1 MNTSFQSKASWT
13 LLVLILMQFVPLNRI
28 NSRVTAQHEFNG
40 SLNGS
45 AQQLLKKACYECH
58 SNETQ
63 WPRLAYIAP
72 ASWVISSTVSS
83 GRTALNFSTWQ
94 SYKTQ
99 EKKRLR
105 KKIEQVV
112 LEGTAHQPLFYVWNT
127 TAQLTSREKQLML
140 QWLE

>member
-83 GRTALNFSTWQ
+83 GRTALNFSTWRN
-94 SYKTQ
+94 YNTQ

-112 LEGTAHQPLFYVWNT
+112 LEGTAHQPLFYVWKT